1 MADGDLTLNDN
12 PNIDTGYVE
21 SGGTQHRVHLI
32 RALNGTLELND
43 DNYNVD
49 TGYVTVNGKKHRVH
63 LVAELG
69 NSGGSIDYT
78 TVVSKTTTMPVA
90 DSSNTDI
97 VYMYT
102 GETDATYTHGYI
114 YECVKETAYTDSVT
128 YEPATLSGTVVT
140 STTGALATIASE
152 YITGDVES
160 IVSGTL
166 TYDGVGELWVFV
178 GKDSEDN
185 TVGTF
190 QVYQQDYVDAGF
202 TFTGTPEDGDVVA
215 FTCTITDASTYS
227 WQRLDVQPTGKEEV
241 VTVSASTLTQELA
254 DNTIYNAGTLTALTI
269 TFPATPTASYISQV
283 NFSSGTTAT
292 ALTAPVDVVWSGD
305 DIVSNVFVP
314 DVSKRY
320 SVMFFYDG
328 VSMCGIAKAN

>member
-1 MADGDLTLNDN
+1 MEYDDVMTRNGDGQLAVRTVG
-12 PNIDTGYVE
+12 T
-21 SGGTQHRVHLI
+21 SG
-32 RALNGTLELND
+32 
-43 DNYNVD
+43 DNYVNPDDVYTRD
-49 TGYVTVNGKKHRVH
+49 DEGKLCIRTVG
-63 LVAELG
+63 
-69 NSGGSIDYT
+69 SGGSGDFDYT
-78 TVVSKTTTMPVA
+78 TVIVKSDTMPTPSA
-90 DSSNTDI
+90 SYLN
-97 VYMYT
+97 YEYQYF
-102 GETDATYTHGYI
+102 GATNANYTHGYI
-114 YECVKETAYTDSVT
+114 YECVKNTSYTDSVT

-152 YITGDVES
+152 YITGDIES

-178 GKDSEDN
+178 GKDSENN

-215 FTCTITDASTYS
+215 FTCTITDDSTYS

-254 DNTIYNAGTLTALTI
+254 TDTIYNCGELTALTI
-269 TFPATPTASYISQV
+269 TFPATPTASFISQV
-283 NFSSGTTAT
+283 NFTSGTTAT

-305 DIVSNVFVP
+305 DIVSDVFVP